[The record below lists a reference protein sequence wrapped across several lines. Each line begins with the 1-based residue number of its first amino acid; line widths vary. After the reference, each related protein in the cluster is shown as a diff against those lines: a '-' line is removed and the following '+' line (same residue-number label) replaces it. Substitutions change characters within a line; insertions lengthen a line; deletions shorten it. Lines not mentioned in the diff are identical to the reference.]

1 MALLYVATGLC
12 VFTLGVHGLAGQQRV
27 VVPLLRGEV
36 EPFARA
42 TLVVVWHM
50 VTWTLALASAALLL
64 AAFTAPAYAFAVGVL
79 CLGYALIFAW
89 VAQRSFGSAI
99 RLPQWIL
106 LGAVGV
112 FALAGSAANPGVSK
126 GALAGVLGALGF
138 VHALWALGIAWPS
151 RDAEGLAMAVIGRR
165 HGPSALACWVVAFGL
180 SAVGALLVVPAPR
193 AVRFCIA
200 GVFVLRGTLGF
211 FEPAFRREIRGT
223 PYLVYSRYM
232 YTPVALA
239 IGIAIASTA

>member
-12 VFTLGVHGLAGQQRV
+12 LFTLAVHGLVGQQRV
-27 VVPLLRGEV
+27 VVPLLRGDV

-64 AAFTAPAYAFAVGVL
+64 AALTAPAYAFGVGVL
-79 CLGYALIFAW
+79 CSGYALIFAW
-89 VAQRSFGSAI
+89 VGQRAFGAAI

-112 FALAGSAANPGVSK
+112 FALAGSAASPGVCA
-126 GALAGVLGALGF
+126 GTLGGVLFALGF
-138 VHALWALGIAWPS
+138 VHALWALGVAWPS
-151 RDAEGLAMAVIGRR
+151 RDQESLAMAVVGRKQ
-165 HGPSALACWVVAFGL
+165 GPSALACWVVALGL
-180 SAVGALLVVPAPR
+180 SALGALLVVPAPR

-200 GVFVLRGTLGF
+200 AVFLLRGTLGF
-211 FEPAFRREIRGT
+211 FEPLFRREIQGT

-232 YTPVALA
+232 YTPLALA
-239 IGIAIASTA
+239 IGVAIASTA